1 VYTTDEAES
10 AENLTESD
18 AEFEP
23 PKPTSTT
30 LKLKQRHSNATSQ
43 LFTSHVTS
51 ALDRNK
57 ISDREA
63 VRLMVP
69 ITAALGCD
77 PSSLPLSRSTIHR
90 ARKKARKDHAESAI
104 DTFVP
109 EYPLVLHW
117 DRNSNILPEIFG
129 NKKVDRLPVLVS
141 GDGLDKLLGVPKLAA
156 GTALN
161 EAKAIYD
168 LLQVWK
174 LTDKVQAMSF
184 DTTGVNTGRLGG
196 VCVLL
201 EKKIGRELMWLACR
215 HHVMELIL
223 AKVFTLC
230 FGPSSSPDIPIFK
243 RFKTAWE
250 GITCKN
256 FRGLEIKEEAA
267 IFCNS
272 TVCSL
277 GDVTRSESQIRDD
290 YQELIELTMIVLG
303 FPPAKIHWRAP
314 GPVHHARW
322 MAKLIYGI
330 KIFLFRDQRDIFN
343 LTKKEENQFHRFVQ
357 FGALLYTKV
366 WTEAPLAAEAPSND
380 LALWIDLGKYQC
392 IDREISLAAREVL
405 ERHLWYITDETV
417 GLALFSNRV
426 SAVEKAKIV
435 AGMMNETGERNV
447 RGEKSIL
454 NDFSSL
460 GDFSTTRTKTMLTR
474 LGIGDSFL
482 TIPPDE
488 WSENDDFL
496 QGRERVHKLRV
507 VNDTAERGV
516 KLFEEFNKLITNDEQ
531 EKQFLLQVV
540 EANRKAVPTEPT
552 KKSVI
557 DAVMTK

>member
-1 VYTTDEAES
+1 
-10 AENLTESD
+10 
-18 AEFEP
+18 
-23 PKPTSTT
+23 
-30 LKLKQRHSNATSQ
+30 
-43 LFTSHVTS
+43 
-51 ALDRNK
+51 
-57 ISDREA
+57 
-63 VRLMVP
+63 
-69 ITAALGCD
+69 
-77 PSSLPLSRSTIHR
+77 
-90 ARKKARKDHAESAI
+90 
-104 DTFVP
+104 
-109 EYPLVLHW
+109 
-117 DRNSNILPEIFG
+117 
-129 NKKVDRLPVLVS
+129 
-141 GDGLDKLLGVPKLAA
+141 
-156 GTALN
+156 
-161 EAKAIYD
+161 
-168 LLQVWK
+168 
-174 LTDKVQAMSF
+174 
-184 DTTGVNTGRLGG
+184 
-196 VCVLL
+196 
-201 EKKIGRELMWLACR
+201 MWLACR

-272 TVCSL
+272 TVCFL

-330 KIFLFRDQRDIFN
+330 KIFLFRDQKDIFN
-343 LTKKEENQFHRFVQ
+343 LTKKEENQLQRFVQ

-405 ERHLWYITDETV
+405 ERHLWYIADETV

-447 RGEKSIL
+447 RGEKSIF
-454 NDFSSL
+454 NDFSS
-460 GDFSTTRTKTMLTR
+460 
-474 LGIGDSFL
+474 
-482 TIPPDE
+482 P
-488 WSENDDFL
+488 
-496 QGRERVHKLRV
+496 
-507 VNDTAERGV
+507 
-516 KLFEEFNKLITNDEQ
+516 
-531 EKQFLLQVV
+531 
-540 EANRKAVPTEPT
+540 RKAVSGT
-552 KKSVI
+552 S
-557 DAVMTK
+557 